1 MPEYREIDVAQ
12 VIPKLAEGFRDACY
26 NMSPDVTSA
35 LEQARE
41 NEVSPMGVHVLD
53 QLLKNADMARE
64 DQVTYCHD
72 TGIAVLF
79 VEVGQDVRLT
89 GGSLTEALNEGV
101 RQGYV
106 GGYLRASVVK
116 DPLDRVNTSDN
127 TPALI
132 HYSIVPGDKLTI
144 HLNAK
149 GGGSEMKSRLRMLKP
164 SEGIEGVKDF
174 VVETVS
180 LAGASPCPP
189 TVLGIGIGGSFDYCA
204 YLAKK
209 ALIREVGSVNPN
221 PRLAALED
229 ELQDRCNKLGIGPQ
243 GMGGINTVMDVFIEV
258 WPCHITSL
266 PVAVNVQCFAHR
278 RRTIVI

>member
-12 VIPKLAEGFRDACY
+12 VIPKLAEGFRDACN
-26 NMSPDVTSA
+26 NMSQDVTSA

-41 NEVSPMGVHVLD
+41 TEVSPTGVHVLD

-132 HYSIVPGDKLTI
+132 HYSIVPGDKITI

-189 TVLGIGIGGSFDYCA
+189 TVLGIGVGGSFDYCA

-209 ALIREVGSVNPN
+209 SLIREVGSVNPN

-266 PVAVNVQCFAHR
+266 PVAVNMQCFAHR